1 MKRYLNALERL
12 LRDIPRLGG
21 VVPRQLLQE
30 TEGYR
35 SAANT
40 MKPTD
45 KPRRDTLNRAVK
57 FAWLLVLIE
66 GVALL
71 AALYSRGQGP
81 SSAGE
86 LAQGLRTEIAINLAP
101 DPGSIGGQGHTSRQR

>member
-21 VVPRQLLQE
+21 AVLRQLPQE

-45 KPRRDTLNRAVK
+45 KSRRDTLNRAVK

-71 AALYSRGQGP
+71 AALYMIWTVRMDIVASFRAHTASPP
-81 SSAGE
+81 SSV
-86 LAQGLRTEIAINLAP
+86 
-101 DPGSIGGQGHTSRQR
+101 GSTGGS